1 VFNMHGLMYVDLR
14 LQE

>member
-1 VFNMHGLMYVDLR
+1 MHGLMYVDLR